1 MPSPRPLAAPRSSQ
15 LAWRRAALA
24 VHLSLGLA
32 GVSHAQSLVD
42 LYQAAQGYDAAYL
55 AARAQFEANLAKA
68 EQAQA
73 GLRPQAGLAAD
84 ASWSRRD
91 DLSNDRASSSNA
103 QGVTLSA
110 SQPLYRPA
118 NSATAQ
124 QGQLSVD
131 VAKAQLQS
139 AEHDLIVRIT
149 QAYFDVLAAQDSL
162 GSVQALKAA
171 VTQQLAAAKRRFE
184 VGSATIID
192 TREAQ
197 AQFDRVTAQE
207 IAADN
212 DLRVKKLALDQL
224 VGQNAVNP
232 KPLARTVALP
242 SPAPADV
249 NQWVSQATEQH
260 PAVRQ
265 ASTGLAV
272 AQLETEKAQAAN
284 KPTVDLFGRYNM
296 GRSPSTSVPGA
307 YSRANTATVGVQFN
321 MPLYTGGATQN
332 RIKETLALEDKA
344 RNDIEAA
351 KRNVAQA
358 TRSAYFGIISGLGQ
372 VKALEAAETS
382 SQSAVDANKLGYDV
396 GAGTSIDVLNAQS
409 QLFQVKRDLAQAR
422 YNVLI
427 AHLRLKQASGK
438 LQADD
443 LQAINQLLAK

>member
-1 MPSPRPLAAPRSSQ
+1 MPTTHTLTAPRLSH

-24 VHLSLGLA
+24 VHLSLGVA
-32 GVSHAQSLVD
+32 GVSQAQSLVD

-55 AARAQFEANLAKA
+55 AARSQFDANLAKA

-73 GLRPQAGLAAD
+73 GLRPQVGLGGD
-84 ASWSRRD
+84 ATWSNRD
-91 DLSNDRASSSNA
+91 VLQGGSNSTSNA
-103 QGVTLSA
+103 QNVTLSA

-118 NSATAQ
+118 NSASAR
-124 QGQLSVD
+124 QGELSID
-131 VAKAQLQS
+131 LAKAQLQS
-139 AEHDLIVRIT
+139 AEQDLIVRIT

-162 GSVQALKAA
+162 GSVQALKAS

-224 VGQNAVNP
+224 VGKANVSP
-232 KPLARTVALP
+232 KPLARSVALP
-242 SPAPADV
+242 SPVPADV
-249 NQWVSQATEQH
+249 TQWVSQATEQH
-260 PAVRQ
+260 PAVIQ
-265 ASTGLAV
+265 ANTGLAV
-272 AQLETEKAQAAN
+272 AQLETDKAQAGN

-307 YSRANTATVGVQFN
+307 YTRANTATVGVQFN

-351 KRNVAQA
+351 KRTVAQA
-358 TRSAYFGIISGLGQ
+358 TRTAYFGIISGLGQ

-427 AHLRLKQASGK
+427 AHLRLKQASGQLK
-438 LQADD
+438 ADD
-443 LQAINQLLAK
+443 LQPINQLLAK

>member
-1 MPSPRPLAAPRSSQ
+1 ML
-15 LAWRRAALA
+15 
-24 VHLSLGLA
+24 
-32 GVSHAQSLVD
+32 
-42 LYQAAQGYDAAYL
+42 QG
-55 AARAQFEANLAKA
+55 
-68 EQAQA
+68 
-73 GLRPQAGLAAD
+73 G
-84 ASWSRRD
+84 
-91 DLSNDRASSSNA
+91 SNTTSNA
-103 QGVTLSA
+103 QTVTLSA

-118 NSATAQ
+118 NAASAK
-124 QGQLSVD
+124 QGELSVD
-131 VAKAQLQS
+131 LAKAQLET
-139 AEHDLIVRIT
+139 AEQDLIVRVT

-162 GSVQALKAA
+162 ASVQALKAA

-197 AQFDRVTAQE
+197 AQFDRVSAQE

-224 VGQNAVNP
+224 VGTSGVAPLGLGKNAV
-232 KPLARTVALP
+232 LP

-249 NQWVSQATEQH
+249 NSWVAQATEQH

-265 ASTGLAV
+265 ASTALAV
-272 AQLETEKAQAAN
+272 AQLETQKAQAGE
-284 KPTVDLFGRYNM
+284 KPTVDLFGRYAM
-296 GRSPSTSVPGA
+296 GRSPSTVLPGA
-307 YSRANTATVGVQFN
+307 YVRANTATVGVQFN

-351 KRNVAQA
+351 KRTVAQA
-358 TRSAYFGIISGLGQ
+358 TRSAYFGILSGLGQ

-409 QLFQVKRDLAQAR
+409 QLLQVKRDLAQAR
-422 YNVLI
+422 YNV
-427 AHLRLKQASGK
+427 
-438 LQADD
+438 
-443 LQAINQLLAK
+443 